1 MITEKSPTTVRLTR
15 DRILDVARQ
24 HFARQGYRNASLSE
38 IAADL
43 GVVKGAL
50 YYHIT
55 GGKRELLESVMGRE
69 DERMISAMRAAAEA
83 ESDPGRALAAALEAK
98 LTCLRELT
106 DLLGVGREI
115 SEEIATVLTERD
127 REFTRRER
135 ELLDTLIARGEESGT
150 FRAIRP
156 RAGAV
161 AAIQATCQALEIDAI
176 YDNVP
181 VSERPF
187 DAMVDLI
194 LRGLEK
200 R

>member
-1 MITEKSPTTVRLTR
+1 MITEKNQTAARLTR

-69 DERMISAMRAAAEA
+69 DARILAAMTAAAAAET
-83 ESDPGRALAAALEAK
+83 DPGRALAAALEAK

-115 SEEIATVLTERD
+115 GEEIATVLTERD

-135 ELLDTLIARGEESGT
+135 ELLDQLIARGEESGA
-150 FRAIRP
+150 FRRIRP
-156 RAGAV
+156 RAGVV
-161 AAIQATCQALEIDAI
+161 ASIQATCQALEVDAI
-176 YDNVP
+176 YDDVP
-181 VSERPF
+181 IPERPF
-187 DAMVDLI
+187 DAMVDLV
-194 LRGLEK
+194 LRGLEA